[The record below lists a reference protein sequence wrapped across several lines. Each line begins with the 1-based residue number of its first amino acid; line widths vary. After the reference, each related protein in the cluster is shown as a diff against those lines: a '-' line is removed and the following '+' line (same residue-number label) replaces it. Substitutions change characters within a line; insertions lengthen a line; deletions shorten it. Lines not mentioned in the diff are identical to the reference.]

1 MAAVSDKRCYIMA
14 RSTRPLTNTEVKQA
28 KPKAKE
34 YNLADG
40 GGLAL
45 KVKPSGSKN
54 WVFNYIRPFLNKRT
68 NIGFGTYP
76 AVSLLEARKLRDEA
90 RSLLA
95 KNIDPKEHRDKEYA
109 QQEQAYSNTL
119 EAVATAWF
127 EIKKSSI
134 TENYAEGLWRSLELH
149 VFPTLGKTPIHKLEA
164 PQVIKALEPISAK
177 GSLETVKR
185 VIQRL
190 NEVMVYA
197 VNTGIIKANPLTSI
211 NKAFKS
217 PKVKNM
223 PTLRPEQL
231 PELMQ
236 AVNQASIKRTTK
248 ALLEWQLHT
257 ITRPSEAAGTKWA
270 EIDFE
275 NQLWLIPAARM
286 KKNREHKVPLSPQAL
301 ALLEYMKPISGHREH
316 VFPADR
322 NPKQHTN
329 SQTVNMALKRMG
341 YAGQLVSHGLRALA
355 STTLNEQGFDPD
367 VIETALAHVDSNE
380 VRAAYNRSEYLEKR
394 RVMLEWWSD
403 HIEQAATGNTL
414 STASN
419 VINLRG

>member
-1 MAAVSDKRCYIMA
+1 MAKIA
-14 RSTRPLTNTEVKQA
+14 RPLTNTEVKQA
-28 KPKAKE
+28 KPKASE
-34 YNLADG
+34 YNLSDG
-40 GGLAL
+40 GGLSL
-45 KVKPSGSKN
+45 RVKTTGRKY
-54 WVFNYIRPFLNKRT
+54 WLFNYIKPYVKKRT

-76 AVSLLEARKLRDEA
+76 DVSLKAARELRDEA

-95 KNIDPKEHRDKEYA
+95 QNIDPKEHREKEYT
-109 QQEQAYSNTL
+109 QQELAYSNTL
-119 EAVATAWF
+119 EAVASAWF
-127 EIKKSSI
+127 EVKKSSI

-164 PQVIKALEPISAK
+164 PQVIKALGPISAK

-197 VNTGIIKANPLTSI
+197 VNTGIIQSNPLTSI

-217 PKVKNM
+217 PKVQNM

-236 AVNQASIKRTTK
+236 TVNQASIKRTTK

-257 ITRPSEAAGTKWA
+257 ITRPSEAAGTTWE
-270 EIDFE
+270 EIDFV
-275 NQLWLIPAARM
+275 NMLWLIPAERM

-301 ALLEYMKPISGHREH
+301 ALLEYMKPISGHRHH

-322 NPKQHTN
+322 DPKQHTN

-367 VIETALAHVDSNE
+367 VIETALAHVDANE

-394 RVMLEWWSD
+394 RVMLNWWSS

-414 STASN
+414 SSGKN
-419 VINLRG
+419 VLYLSVNSQ